1 MKVEN
6 KKRQLEDDV
15 DTLQDEVTKLK
26 AVSDMHHTASKE
38 LEAKEAEL
46 QSSLT
51 SQMAQHRESH
61 QKQVRTGVDSMRQI
75 HVWNEKFLPRNNR
88 RLAYIFS
95 DPAIDY
101 RTMDD

>member
-1 MKVEN
+1 MFLEGRLATSNINVNNLDLSCIPAQVEN

-26 AVSDMHHTASKE
+26 AVSDMHHTANKE

-46 QSSLT
+46 QNSLT

-61 QKQVRTGVDSMRQI
+61 QKQASSVI
-75 HVWNEKFLPRNNR
+75 
-88 RLAYIFS
+88 
-95 DPAIDY
+95 
-101 RTMDD
+101 

>member
-1 MKVEN
+1 MFRFDAYIGLCSLVPQVEN
-6 KKRQLEDDV
+6 KKRQLEDEV

-61 QKQVRTGVDSMRQI
+61 QKQVGPEFQNLFQICAKDSFNYY
-75 HVWNEKFLPRNNR
+75 V
-88 RLAYIFS
+88 
-95 DPAIDY
+95 
-101 RTMDD
+101 